1 MGIAIR
7 LIRHARADGNVLGLN
22 DGLRCRSCGRL
33 CRGHCS
39 RSLRGLHPVLVG
51 NIDQRAAQT
60 VRLLRGSRNNH
71 SSGCRIGRGFR
82 RGRSLCRGSA
92 AARLFAGLRC
102 RGRFRS
108 RVNRLHI
115 VRIVQRDRIGEVSGK
130 VESADSQLFKLVHVV
145 IQLNVQLIAF
155 HGRKQHAVDLNTG
168 NPGKLVPHIN
178 VQDRVC
184 NVRAHQRSGQVN
196 GADLRRFIKRPV
208 VGIGH
213 SQHEG
218 AVLMNSDFCFALV
231 EQILTVRPGTAVHAV
246 LNLLPADAFLIGYR
260 RLDFS
265 SVIVC
270 PSARRDQHN
279 PVRIARQDRRFCC
292 DFRRVAHG
300 FRHAGADTHQHGS
313 DQEQQ
318 NQPHPALMRSHHQW
332 NPPFQ
337 RAACPRP
344 SHSEEAPARVCF
356 CRRTASS

>member
-7 LIRHARADGNVLGLN
+7 LIRHARADGNVLSLD

-39 RSLRGLHPVLVG
+39 RSLRGLHPVIVG

-71 SSGCRIGRGFR
+71 SSGRWIGFGFR
-82 RGRSLCRGSA
+82 RGRSICCGSA
-92 AARLFAGLRC
+92 AARLFAGLRR

-130 VESADSQLFKLVHVV
+130 VEGADSQLFKLVHVV

-184 NVRAHQRSGQVN
+184 NVRAHQWSGQIN
-196 GADLRRFIKRPV
+196 GADLRRFIKCPV
-208 VGIGH
+208 VGICH
-213 SQHEG
+213 AEPEG
-218 AVLMNSDFCFALV
+218 TVLMYGNFRLALI
-231 EQILTVRPGTAVHAV
+231 EQILTVRPGTSVHAI
-246 LNLLPADAFLIGYR
+246 LDPLPANVFLIGYGGFD
-260 RLDFS
+260 LS
-265 SVIVC
+265 TVVVC
-270 PSARRDQHN
+270 PAAGRDQHDAI
-279 PVRIARQDRRFCC
+279 RISRQNRRFCFGLTC
-292 DFRRVAHG
+292 
-300 FRHAGADTHQHGS
+300 T
-313 DQEQQ
+313 
-318 NQPHPALMRSHHQW
+318 SHHQQKY
-332 NPPFQ
+332 NQESQNKPL
-337 RAACPRP
+337 
-344 SHSEEAPARVCF
+344 
-356 CRRTASS
+356 

>member
-7 LIRHARADGNVLGLN
+7 LIRHARADGNVLSLD
-22 DGLRCRSCGRL
+22 DGLRCR
-33 CRGHCS
+33 RGGGF
-39 RSLRGLHPVLVG
+39 RRGLRGWCLGGLHPVLVG

-71 SSGCRIGRGFR
+71 SSGRWIGFGFR
-82 RGRSLCRGSA
+82 RGRSICRGSA
-92 AARLFAGLRC
+92 AARLFAGLRR
-102 RGRFRS
+102 RGRFR
-108 RVNRLHI
+108 RGVNRLHI

-130 VESADSQLFKLVHVV
+130 VKGADSQLLKLVHVV
-145 IQLNVQLIAF
+145 IQLDVQLIAF

-184 NVRAHQRSGQVN
+184 NVRAHQWSGQIN

-213 SQHEG
+213 AEHEG
-218 AVLMNSDFCFALV
+218 TVLMNGDFGLALV
-231 EQILTVRPGTAVHAV
+231 EQILTVRPGTAVHTV

-292 DFRRVAHG
+292 DFLRVAHG

-344 SHSEEAPARVCF
+344 SHFGEAPARVCF